1 MTASHDRIRAAA
13 AASAYDY
20 DDADD
25 VAVLGGRD
33 PYAVRSRGVVLA
45 AYDVDDVRTTRRY

>member
-1 MTASHDRIRAAA
+1 MTASHDYRRAAA

-20 DDADD
+20 DDDAD

-33 PYAVRSRGVVLA
+33 PYAVRSAVVLA
-45 AYDVDDVRTTRRY
+45 AYDDDDARTTRRY